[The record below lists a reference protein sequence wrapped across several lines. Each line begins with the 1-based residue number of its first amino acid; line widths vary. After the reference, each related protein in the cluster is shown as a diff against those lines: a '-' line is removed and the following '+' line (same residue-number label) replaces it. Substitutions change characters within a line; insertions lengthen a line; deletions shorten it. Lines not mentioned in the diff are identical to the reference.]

1 MEKLDFQSI
10 HIGDI
15 LMGEAGDGQ
24 RGEAGITI
32 VAFAF
37 CGFFVESFAG
47 LLRRLRRRFPE
58 VTPQVPDTTLVL
70 HPG

>member
-1 MEKLDFQSI
+1 MEELDFQSI
-10 HIGDI
+10 QTGDI
-15 LMGEAGDGQ
+15 LMGEAGDAQ
-24 RGEAGITI
+24 RAEAGMMI

-47 LLRRLRRRFPE
+47 LLRRLCRRFSE

-70 HPG
+70 HP